1 MFGRIQYGKNPKNLK
16 IHKQVRKAFSMVI
29 TVLESFAMLFVVMNP
44 ISTAVFFA
52 GASGE
57 SSSKTRRS
65 VALKAVLVA
74 FGILFAFAIGG
85 DDLLQLVGVRL
96 FSLKIAGGLLLF
108 LVSLNMVLGP
118 ASDSNQQP
126 KKCLEEMMVF
136 PLAMPIIA
144 GPASILTTVVLI
156 KRAGSDYVMQSI
168 IVGIIIVILLITFLL
183 LLFSSKVAKRLGRQG
198 NEILTRILG
207 ILLCSLSVEMIID
220 GLTLAGV
227 FPK

>member
-1 MFGRIQYGKNPKNLK
+1 
-16 IHKQVRKAFSMVI
+16 MVI

-44 ISTAVFFA
+44 ISTAIFFA

-57 SSSKTRRS
+57 SSSKILHS
-65 VALKAVLVA
+65 VALKSVLVA

-85 DDLLQLVGVRL
+85 DDLLRLVGVRL
-96 FSLKIAGGLLLF
+96 FSLKIAGGILLF
-108 LVSLNMVLGP
+108 LVSLSMVLGP
-118 ASDSNQQP
+118 ASESNQQP
-126 KKCLEEMMVF
+126 RKSIEDMIVF

-156 KRAGSDYVMQSI
+156 KRTGSDYGMQSI
-168 IVGIIIVILLITFLL
+168 IVGIIIVILFITFLL
-183 LLFSSKVAKRLGRQG
+183 LLVSSKVAKFLGRQG

-207 ILLCSLSVEMIID
+207 ILLCALSVEMIID
-220 GLTLAGV
+220 GLSLAGV